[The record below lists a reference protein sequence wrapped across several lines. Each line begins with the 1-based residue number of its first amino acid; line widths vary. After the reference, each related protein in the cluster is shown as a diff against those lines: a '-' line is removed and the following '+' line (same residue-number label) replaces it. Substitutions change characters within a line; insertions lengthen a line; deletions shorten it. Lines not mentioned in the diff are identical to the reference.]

1 MEVVKMKL
9 TRKQINIIVFNTP
22 AELHG
27 KPATGA
33 TGQELGY
40 YQPTG
45 ANWAYHAQYINYNGA
60 PVLVATQFGHIV

>member
-1 MEVVKMKL
+1 MKL

-27 KPATGA
+27 KPVPGGA
-33 TGQELGY
+33 GTELGY
-40 YQPTG
+40 YQPAG
-45 ANWAYHAQYINYNGA
+45 ANWAYHAQYIDYNGA